1 MFNASDS
8 FKKREEAR
16 MKEHWK
22 KMVQNYKD
30 LEKRIKNSKNSKNRK
45 INKK

>member
-1 MFNASDS
+1 MFNASDG

-30 LEKRIKNSKNSKNRK
+30 LEKRIKNSKNRK

>member
-1 MFNASDS
+1 MFNASHS

-16 MKEHWK
+16 MKEQWK

-30 LEKRIKNSKNSKNRK
+30 LEKRIKNSNNRK

>member
-1 MFNASDS
+1 MFNISNGY
-8 FKKREEAR
+8 KKRQEAR

-30 LEKRIKNSKNSKNRK
+30 LEKRIKNRKNRK

>member
-30 LEKRIKNSKNSKNRK
+30 LEKRIKNSNNRK

>member
-1 MFNASDS
+1 MFNISNGY
-8 FKKREEAR
+8 KKRQEAR

-30 LEKRIKNSKNSKNRK
+30 LEKRIKNSNNRK

>member
-30 LEKRIKNSKNSKNRK
+30 LEKRIKNSKNRK

>member
-1 MFNASDS
+1 MFNI
-8 FKKREEAR
+8 FNGYKKRQEAR
-16 MKEHWK
+16 MKDHWK

-30 LEKRIKNSKNSKNRK
+30 LEKRIKNRKNRK

>member
-1 MFNASDS
+1 MFNISNGY
-8 FKKREEAR
+8 KKRQEAR

-30 LEKRIKNSKNSKNRK
+30 LEKRIKNSKNKN
-45 INKK
+45 